1 MNILLFTSAMKD
13 SDFAEYQNSAKTKIN
28 PSNQNFYS
36 KLIRALSLKNS
47 VSVVSHRPLTKST
60 FSKKVLE
67 KASFFDKNTKFY
79 YTFEMANYVYK
90 LLQEKKSILNT
101 AKLAIE
107 DFKSNDFIII
117 VDPLRLNL
125 VRAAKKIAKKYNVKI
140 IGMLTDNPLNLSSG
154 NELVHKYL
162 IKEASSFDG
171 YLSLTHGLVNVFN
184 YDVPSYVFEGLVAEE
199 EEERKDPIFNYFYFG
214 GSLYEKYGVKTLV
227 DAFHES
233 NIHNKLVI
241 AGNGPLQKYIEELAE
256 QDYRILY
263 ISQIS
268 KGKAFSYMRNSIA
281 NINPRPLDKKLDSES
296 VPSKL
301 LEYLSI
307 GIPTI
312 STKYDKFY
320 GAFKDDVTWI
330 EGNDKESLKAT
341 LESFDLTKE
350 EEYMKKAVTARR
362 KIFEFYGLDVQA
374 ESINYF
380 LTTINSSANK

>member
-13 SDFAEYQNSAKTKIN
+13 GDFAEYQNSAKTKIN

-36 KLIRALSLKNS
+36 KLIRALSINNT
-47 VSVVSHRPLTKST
+47 VSVISHRPLTKAT
-60 FSKKVLE
+60 FGKKVLE
-67 KASFFDKNTKFY
+67 NDSFFEKNTKFY
-79 YTFEMANYVYK
+79 YTFEMTNPLFK
-90 LLQEKKSILNT
+90 LLQEKKSILHT
-101 AKLAIE
+101 AKIAIE

-125 VRAAKKIAKKYNVKI
+125 VKAAKKIASTYNVKI
-140 IGMLTDNPLNLSSG
+140 VGMLTDNPHNLSSG
-154 NELVHKYL
+154 SEFFHKYL
-162 IKEASSFDG
+162 INEASHFDG
-171 YLSLTHGLVNVFN
+171 YLALTQGLVNVFN
-184 YDVPSYVFEGLVAEE
+184 YEAPSYIFEGLVAEE

-233 NIHNKLVI
+233 NVHNKLVI
-241 AGNGPLQKYIEELAE
+241 AGNGPLQKYIEELSE

-263 ISQIS
+263 ISQIN

-330 EGNDKESLKAT
+330 EGNDKESLKAA
-341 LESFDLTKE
+341 LESFDLSKE
-350 EEYMKKAVTARR
+350 EENMKKAITARR
-362 KIFEFYGLDVQA
+362 KIFEFYGLEVQA

-380 LTTINSSANK
+380 LSTINSSDNK